1 MKKKFLSLSTIF
13 LLGVVSCSLE
23 AQVPPTIDETPDD
36 NSSIN
41 E

>member
-1 MKKKFLSLSTIF
+1 MKKKFLSLSAIF
-13 LLGVVSCSLE
+13 LGVVSCSLE